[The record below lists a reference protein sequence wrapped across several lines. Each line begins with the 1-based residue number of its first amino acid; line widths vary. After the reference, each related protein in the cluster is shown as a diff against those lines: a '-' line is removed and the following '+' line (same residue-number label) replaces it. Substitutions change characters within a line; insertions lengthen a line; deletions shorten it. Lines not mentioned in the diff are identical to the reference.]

1 MSERNTAVAVT
12 GATGF
17 VGCRIVS
24 ELLAH
29 GHAVRALVRTP
40 AKASDVFAGI
50 EGRDRLT
57 LVQAETV
64 TEESASRLVEGA
76 TACVNCIGILR
87 EQQGQR
93 FDFLHV
99 RVPEILAKACR
110 RHGVDRFI
118 QISALGADP
127 DGRARYQR
135 TKHAGEGVLRR
146 TGLDW
151 TIFRPSLML
160 GEGGEFTEMMVD
172 WARGASQPWV
182 FMPYFTRRADGVWSY
197 LPGETADPMVAPVGV
212 GEVARAVRLALGNE
226 ETIGEIYNVVGVQAV
241 SWPELLIAARDAT
254 PGAKAGIKPGGIPAP
269 AAHLAATLAGAAG
282 MGGLLPFDAGMA
294 AMGAEDSTASIEKFA
309 AHFGFVPGSFQG
321 ALREAVARV

>member
-1 MSERNTAVAVT
+1 MSDQKMTVAVT

-17 VGCRIVS
+17 VGHHIVR
-24 ELLAH
+24 ELLAQ
-29 GHAVRALVRTP
+29 GHSVRALVRTP
-40 AKASDVFAGI
+40 GKASDVFAGM

-64 TEESASRLVEGA
+64 TDESASRLVEGA
-76 TACVNCIGILR
+76 NASVNCIGIIR

-99 RVPEILAKACR
+99 RVPEILTKACKA
-110 RHGVDRFI
+110 HGVDRFI

-127 DGRARYQR
+127 DGRARYQQ
-135 TKHAGEGVLRR
+135 TKHAGEMAVRR
-146 TGLDW
+146 SGLDW

-172 WARGASQPWV
+172 WAHGSAQPWL
-182 FMPYFTRRADGVWSY
+182 FMPYFTRRADGQWNY
-197 LPGETADPMVAPVGV
+197 LPGETTDPMIAPVGV
-212 GEVARAVRLALGNE
+212 DDVAKAVVLALLNE
-226 ETIGEIYNVVGVQAV
+226 DTIGEIFNVVGAETL
-241 SWPELLIAARDAT
+241 SWPDLLIAARDAT
-254 PGAKAGIKPGGIPAP
+254 PRAKPNIKPAGIPAP
-269 AAHLAATLAGAAG
+269 AAYLAAMKMKLFG

-294 AMGAEDSTASIEKFA
+294 AMGSEDSTASIEKFS

-321 ALREAVARV
+321 ALREAVASV